1 MYLSD
6 MIKIVL
12 PSSDV
17 IKVINEAKEDH
28 MFVSGFFLKYVVKLN
43 RISIEIEP
51 REGFSSDP
59 TDIYRDVFNLGY
71 ALREYM

>member
-1 MYLSD
+1 

-17 IKVINEAKEDH
+17 IKAINEAKQDH
-28 MFVSGFFLKYVVKLN
+28 MFVVGFFLKYDVKFN
-43 RISIEIEP
+43 KISIEIEP
-51 REGFSSDP
+51 KEGFKYDP
-59 TDIYRDVFNLGY
+59 TNIFHLGY

>member
-1 MYLSD
+1 
-6 MIKIVL
+6 MIKVVL

-17 IKVINEAKEDH
+17 IQAIKEAKEDQ
-28 MFVSGFFLKYVVKLN
+28 MFVSGFFHKYDVKLN
-43 RISIEIEP
+43 RMSIEIEP

-59 TDIYRDVFNLGY
+59 TNIYTDIFHLGW

>member
-1 MYLSD
+1 

-17 IKVINEAKEDH
+17 IAAINEAKEDH
-28 MFVSGFFLKYVVKLN
+28 MFVSGFFEKYEVKLN
-43 RISIEIEP
+43 RMSIEIEP
-51 REGFSSDP
+51 REGFQYDP
-59 TDIYRDVFNLGY
+59 TDIFHLGW

>member
-17 IKVINEAKEDH
+17 IKAINEAKEDH
-28 MFVSGFFLKYVVKLN
+28 MFVSGFFLKYDVKLN